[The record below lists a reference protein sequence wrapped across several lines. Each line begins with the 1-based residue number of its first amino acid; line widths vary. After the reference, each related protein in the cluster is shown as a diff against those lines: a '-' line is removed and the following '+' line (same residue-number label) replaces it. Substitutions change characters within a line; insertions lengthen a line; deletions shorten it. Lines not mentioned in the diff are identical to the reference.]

1 MPVLLHTSFKKTYPC
16 KILPPPFFNLSD
28 PPPLGEAIKIY
39 FPPLQRGGENYVN
52 HCLRT
57 APSQIFNRVQNTILI

>member
-39 FPPLQRGGENYVN
+39 FPPLQRGGGGEL
-52 HCLRT
+52 CQPL
-57 APSQIFNRVQNTILI
+57 SQNSFITDL